1 MLYASDL
8 FRTGG
13 TAHVAVEDSPDELPD
28 LVAEILAHAVEARL
42 HRQLSLGYR
51 SREEWLG
58 RVRGRID
65 VLTTERRQLLDR
77 GLVACRFAELTI
89 DTPRNRF
96 VRAALES
103 VARLVMKP
111 VVAHR
116 CRSLAAAMWSRGVA
130 GQPPTRAQMSADR
143 FGRHD
148 ADDQFMVAAANL
160 AYDLALPTESAG
172 GNVLAMPG
180 REEAWVRRGQYLK
193 ASEQKTRLLK
203 TALVPVVMDIEVFY
217 LTDSFDQAFG
227 YSSAWVTNAVQNRL
241 NFTVTYSNIGVD
253 VRTEMSPSINTPDRE
268 ESVDQ
273 PNVFEYVSN
282 MRVAGYAND
291 QHPDGTSYIQLLHKP
306 VINVSIDGRPE
317 DDPKVWNSH
326 HKMEI
331 IKDRD
336 EGKP

>member
-1 MLYASDL
+1 MLQAQTPEKPPALPPIEKMVIKGVQEMLGQSFGL
-8 FRTGG
+8 PSERIVFFATTNRMRIAEEVAKLHAGLEGKVKWPLLLLHLNSMAAG
-13 TAHVAVEDSPDELPD
+13 TAEGMH
-28 LVAEILAHAVEARL
+28 
-42 HRQLSLGYR
+42 GYN
-51 SREEWLG
+51 
-58 RVRGRID
+58 
-65 VLTTERRQLLDR
+65 T
-77 GLVACRFAELTI
+77 
-89 DTPRNRF
+89 
-96 VRAALES
+96 
-103 VARLVMKP
+103 
-111 VVAHR
+111 
-116 CRSLAAAMWSRGVA
+116 RSLA
-130 GQPPTRAQMSADR
+130 
-143 FGRHD
+143 RH
-148 ADDQFMVAAANL
+148 
-160 AYDLALPTESAG
+160 
-172 GNVLAMPG
+172 
-180 REEAWVRRGQYLK
+180 GQYLK

-227 YSSAWVTNAVQNRL
+227 YSSAWITNAVQNRL

-331 IKDRD
+331 IKERD
-336 EGKP
+336 EGKT